1 MMNLVFGGLLGVIL
15 IGFFVVVWKASPNW
29 RWYNIVAVC
38 ITMILSVVFI
48 FPTAGVLKSRSN
60 WHQLKEKL
68 EVQYEEVEAEQRLI
82 KYGDNDQEM
91 PQYGPG
97 VVELGIE
104 LSKIGVE
111 AGRRWPNLEL
121 QSMNNNQVVLSKPP
135 EDAGGIAGVP
145 TDPAAAAAP
154 PAGAAAEPLVPADMV
169 VYGFGE
175 VEFNSSGVR
184 LPAVYLG
191 EYRVTASTPD
201 SVTLS
206 PTSSLEPSQRNALQ
220 KLPNFGQP
228 VSWTLYELLPLD
240 AHDAFI
246 AAGSQ
251 PDENLILGSVDEDL
265 VNQLLGNAL
274 RLTRNAGQENNP
286 PLQTNL
292 DSLKSYLEDGRR
304 ATDDDLPVTRWWMI
318 EFVQTKRIDVDS
330 PEQRGALDGGFFDL
344 NGRAVDSRLQRP
356 EDDEVVFK
364 KGDRVLMKEEAANVL
379 INEGVAELRDRYYL
393 RPLNDYRFILRRLR
407 LRLDDL
413 AGRKTEL
420 EFEKQVL
427 EQAIAKTED
436 MLVKNQS
443 DKLKLE
449 QDLSQFRVEK
459 TAMDDYTAKMREELE
474 QMRTEMAQIHQHN
487 LALEQEI
494 AQKHQAIER
503 RLDGLSLAE

>member
-48 FPTAGVLKSRSN
+48 FPTAGVLKSRSS

-68 EVQYEEVEAEQRLI
+68 EVQYEEVAAEQRLI

-91 PQYGPG
+91 PRYGAG
-97 VVELGIE
+97 VVELGME
-104 LSKIGVE
+104 LSKIGIE
-111 AGRRWPNLEL
+111 AGRRWPNLVL
-121 QSMNNNQVVLSKPP
+121 QQMNNNQVVLSKPP
-135 EDAGGIAGVP
+135 EDAGGIAGMP
-145 TDPAAAAAP
+145 ADPAAAPPAAAAAV
-154 PAGAAAEPLVPADMV
+154 PLVPVDMV

-175 VEFNSSGVR
+175 VEFNSDGVR

-201 SVTLS
+201 SVTLA
-206 PTSSLEPSQRNALQ
+206 PTSALEPSQRNALQ
-220 KLPNFGQP
+220 KLPTFGQT

-240 AHDAFI
+240 AHDPFI
-246 AAGSQ
+246 TDGSQ
-251 PDENLILGSVDEDL
+251 PEDNFILGSVDQNL
-265 VNQLLGNAL
+265 VNQLLSNAL
-274 RLTRNAGQENNP
+274 RLTRNSAQENNP

-304 ATDDDLPVTRWWMI
+304 ATDDDLPVTRWSMI
-318 EFVQTKRIDVDS
+318 EFVQTKKIEVDS

-344 NGRAVDSRLQRP
+344 TGRAVDSRLQRS
-356 EDDEVVFK
+356 DDNEVVFK

-393 RPLNDYRFILRRLR
+393 RPLNDYRFILRQLR

-449 QDLSQFRVEK
+449 QDLEQFRVEK
-459 TAMDDYTAKMREELE
+459 TAMDDYTTKMRAQLE

-487 LALEQEI
+487 LSLEQEI